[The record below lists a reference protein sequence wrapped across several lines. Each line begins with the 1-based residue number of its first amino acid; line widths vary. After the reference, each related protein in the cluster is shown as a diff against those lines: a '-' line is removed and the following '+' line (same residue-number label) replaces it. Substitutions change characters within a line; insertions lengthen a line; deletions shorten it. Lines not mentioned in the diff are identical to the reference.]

1 MNQAGFAELKAQL
14 MLAVNDNRK
23 KLRPSDVRSLRRDWD
38 SGSFTQTELASDYQ
52 VNRATVSRIVRG
64 IYHPRVR

>member
-1 MNQAGFAELKAQL
+1 MNKNEFDDLKFRL

-23 KLRPSDVRSLRRDWD
+23 KLSRQEVRALRRDWD
-38 SGSFTQTELASDYQ
+38 TGYFTQAEIAADYGI
-52 VNRATVSRIVRG
+52 NRATVSRIVRG